1 MKKRFSN
8 AARWGLVVLMAV
20 SVSAFIVGCGSS
32 GGTTA
37 GSTAGTSG
45 PITAATP
52 AGSREPAPAFSG
64 TTRDGAAVSSEGYKG
79 KPTVLV
85 FWASW

>member
-1 MKKRFSN
+1 MRRFSN
-8 AARWGLVVLMAV
+8 AAWRGLVVLTALSGLV
-20 SVSAFIVGCGSS
+20 LIAGCGSP

-37 GSTAGTSG
+37 GTSA
-45 PITAATP
+45 PINAATP
-52 AGSREPAPAFSG
+52 AGSRQLAPAFSG
-64 TTRDGAAVSSEGYKG
+64 TTIDGAAVSAENFKG